1 MYSPLFN
8 TIFVHIPKT
17 GGQSV
22 ERIFLEK
29 HGLKWKTRDA
39 LLLRHNDDRKLG
51 PAQLAHLFAREY
63 VELGHVTPEVFN
75 ACFKFAIVRN
85 PYDRAISLFRYH
97 PPRQTPDFRE
107 YVALLEKRMQMRHA
121 VPQARFVLDSSGRM
135 MVDTILRLET
145 LRADLAAVTQRIFGE
160 AVEPPHVNKSKK
172 PIPPEASDPELRR
185 RLYKIYEED
194 FDLFGYSK
202 DT

>member
-22 ERIFLEK
+22 ELIFLKK
-29 HGLKWKTRDA
+29 HGLTWKTRSA
-39 LLLRHNDDRKLG
+39 LLLRQNDDPKAG
-51 PAQLAHLFAREY
+51 PRQLAHLYAREY
-63 VELGHVTPEVFN
+63 VACGHVPADVFN
-75 ACFKFAIVRN
+75 ACFKFTIVRN
-85 PYDRAISLFRYH
+85 PYDRAVSRFRFRI
-97 PPRQTPDFRE
+97 PRRIQNFPDF
-107 YVALLEKRMQMRHA
+107 VTHLEANRNARNA
-121 VPQARFVLDSSGRM
+121 APQARFVLDESGRL
-135 MVDTILRLET
+135 MVDKVLRLET
-145 LRADLAAVTQRIFGE
+145 LKQDLQAVTRQIFGE

-202 DT
+202 DA